1 MPKRDDYLALTKREQ
16 DIMNILWMADQPLTA
31 SQIAKSEL
39 PINTVQTNL
48 KKLMSKGLV
57 EVDQVV
63 YSGTVLCRSYI
74 PCMSLEE
81 FEAERLAHNFSQSKN
96 KLSMSCFVASFL
108 DREKDRKSALA
119 EIEELE
125 DLLKRKKMELNEK
138 EE

>member
-63 YSGTVLCRSYI
+63 
-74 PCMSLEE
+74 
-81 FEAERLAHNFSQSKN
+81 
-96 KLSMSCFVASFL
+96 
-108 DREKDRKSALA
+108 
-119 EIEELE
+119 
-125 DLLKRKKMELNEK
+125 
-138 EE
+138 